1 MTETVETAAAI
12 LPIIREVEINRE
24 TSAVVVVTIVTV
36 LVVTIVT
43 VEVQEKRE
51 HQLCKSESDFRKK
64 KVVTMV

>member
-1 MTETVETAAAI
+1 M
-12 LPIIREVEINRE
+12 PIIREVEINRE
-24 TSAVVVVTIVTV
+24 TSAVVVVTIVTVVAVTILTV